1 MVLTLADSKNR
12 LIGVC
17 TMLFKDV
24 LRAEMKEKGVSVI
37 RLAERLNTTRSYV
50 YQLLN
55 GEIKEPTLNR
65 ALGICDALDIS
76 IGDLAEKMKTRQS

>member
-1 MVLTLADSKNR
+1 
-12 LIGVC
+12 
-17 TMLFKDV
+17 MLFRDV
-24 LRAEMKEKGVSVI
+24 LRTEMKEKGVSVI

-65 ALGICDALDIS
+65 AIDICDALKIS

>member
-1 MVLTLADSKNR
+1 M
-12 LIGVC
+12 C
-17 TMLFKDV
+17 TMLFRDV
-24 LRAEMKEKGVSVI
+24 LRTEMKEKGVSVI

-65 ALGICDALDIS
+65 ALDICDALDIS
-76 IGDLAEKMKTRQS
+76 IDELVEKIKQGGLD

>member
-1 MVLTLADSKNR
+1 
-12 LIGVC
+12 
-17 TMLFKDV
+17 MLFRDV
-24 LRAEMKEKGVSVI
+24 LRTEMKEKGVSVI

-65 ALGICDALDIS
+65 ALDICDALDIS
-76 IGDLAEKMKTRQS
+76 IDELVEKIKQGGLD

>member
-1 MVLTLADSKNR
+1 
-12 LIGVC
+12 
-17 TMLFKDV
+17 MLFRDV
-24 LRAEMKEKGVSVI
+24 LRTEMKEKGVSVI

-65 ALGICDALDIS
+65 ALDICDALDMS
-76 IGDLAEKMKTRQS
+76 IDELVEKIKQGGLD

>member
-1 MVLTLADSKNR
+1 
-12 LIGVC
+12 
-17 TMLFKDV
+17 MLFRDV
-24 LRAEMKEKGVSVI
+24 LRTEMKEKGVSVI

-65 ALGICDALDIS
+65 ALDICDALKIS

>member
-1 MVLTLADSKNR
+1 
-12 LIGVC
+12 
-17 TMLFKDV
+17 MLFRDV
-24 LRAEMKEKGVSVI
+24 LRTEMKEKGVSVI

-76 IGDLAEKMKTRQS
+76 IDELVEKIKQGDSD

>member
-1 MVLTLADSKNR
+1 MFFR
-12 LIGVC
+12 
-17 TMLFKDV
+17 DV
-24 LRAEMKEKGVSVI
+24 LRTEMKEKGVSVI

-65 ALGICDALDIS
+65 ALDICAALDIS
-76 IGDLAEKMKTRQS
+76 IDELVEKIKQGDSD

>member
-1 MVLTLADSKNR
+1 
-12 LIGVC
+12 
-17 TMLFKDV
+17 MLFRDV
-24 LRAEMKEKGVSVI
+24 LRTEMKEKGVSVI

-65 ALGICDALDIS
+65 ALDICDALDMS
-76 IGDLAEKMKTRQS
+76 IDELVEKIKQGGLN

>member
-1 MVLTLADSKNR
+1 
-12 LIGVC
+12 
-17 TMLFKDV
+17 MLFRDV
-24 LRAEMKEKGVSVI
+24 LRTEMKEKGVSVI

-65 ALGICDALDIS
+65 ALDICDALDIS
-76 IGDLAEKMKTRQS
+76 IDELVEKIKQGDLD

>member
-1 MVLTLADSKNR
+1 
-12 LIGVC
+12 
-17 TMLFKDV
+17 MLFRDV
-24 LRAEMKEKGVSVI
+24 LRTEMKEKGVSVI

-65 ALGICDALDIS
+65 ALDICDALDMS
-76 IGDLAEKMKTRQS
+76 IDELVEKIKQGDSD

>member
-1 MVLTLADSKNR
+1 
-12 LIGVC
+12 
-17 TMLFKDV
+17 MLFRDV
-24 LRAEMKEKGVSVI
+24 LRTEMKEKGVSVI

-65 ALGICDALDIS
+65 ALDICDALDIS
-76 IGDLAEKMKTRQS
+76 IDELVEKIKQGDSD

>member
-1 MVLTLADSKNR
+1 
-12 LIGVC
+12 
-17 TMLFKDV
+17 MLFRDV
-24 LRAEMKEKGVSVI
+24 LRTEMKEKGVSVI

-65 ALGICDALDIS
+65 ALDICDALDIS
-76 IGDLAEKMKTRQS
+76 IDELVEKIKRGGLD

>member
-1 MVLTLADSKNR
+1 
-12 LIGVC
+12 
-17 TMLFKDV
+17 MLFRDV
-24 LRAEMKEKGVSVI
+24 LRTEMKEKGVSVI

-65 ALGICDALDIS
+65 ALDICDALDIS
-76 IGDLAEKMKTRQS
+76 IDELVDKIKRGDLD

>member
-1 MVLTLADSKNR
+1 
-12 LIGVC
+12 
-17 TMLFKDV
+17 MLFRDV
-24 LRAEMKEKGVSVI
+24 LRTEMKEKDVSVI

-65 ALGICDALDIS
+65 ALDICDALDIS
-76 IGDLAEKMKTRQS
+76 IDELVEKIKQGDSD